1 MKYGEELIR
10 ELEAEIE
17 RYENQ
22 MSRRWD
28 RINNGETDQEDCF
41 VSMRVEECKVVSVQ
55 ILHGIWKDKQTSR
68 RNAGRYSKMDTGNH

>member
-41 VSMRVEECKVVSVQ
+41 VSMRVEERGRD
-55 ILHGIWKDKQTSR
+55 LARDKIKLIQNGGFDWFVEYATLDSF
-68 RNAGRYSKMDTGNH
+68 AL

>member
-41 VSMRVEECKVVSVQ
+41 VSMRVEERRESRSRQ
-55 ILHGIWKDKQTSR
+55 LHRERGIQKHR
-68 RNAGRYSKMDTGNH
+68 RNFCTSIS

>member
-28 RINNGETDQEDCF
+28 RINNGETDQEDCYQ
-41 VSMRVEECKVVSVQ
+41 RK
-55 ILHGIWKDKQTSR
+55 LW
-68 RNAGRYSKMDTGNH
+68 

>member
-41 VSMRVEECKVVSVQ
+41 VSMRVEERGE
-55 ILHGIWKDKQTSR
+55 ILQRTRS
-68 RNAGRYSKMDTGNH
+68 S

>member
-28 RINNGETDQEDCF
+28 RINNG
-41 VSMRVEECKVVSVQ
+41 RNR
-55 ILHGIWKDKQTSR
+55 SR
-68 RNAGRYSKMDTGNH
+68 RLFRINESGRTRKRSCKGQNKADPETAVLTGL